1 MIQKPLLNTDVM
13 SVRTVNLDG
22 INAMFTEVVDGTY
35 DVVLEINSHRF
46 LVRMTNNQNNIEN
59 FEIIATKWFVYDLTN
74 NLVFTLK
81 NLVECL
87 RCKLD

>member
-1 MIQKPLLNTDVM
+1 M
-13 SVRTVNLDG
+13 SARTVNLDG
-22 INAMFTEVVDGTY
+22 INAMFTEVVDGIY
-35 DVVLEINSHRF
+35 DVVLEINSHKF

-59 FEIIATKWFVYDLTN
+59 FEVIATKWFVYDLTN